1 MKEGAVEG
9 RELRKLGDYAWE
21 LPKAG
26 EMRVPGWIFVSEAL
40 LGPLLSGEAEGEGEG
55 GGGHGWNALTQVR
68 NVACLPGIVKASIA
82 MPDVHP
88 GYGFPIGGVGAFDPD
103 EGVVAM
109 GGVGFDINC
118 GVRVLAT
125 PLSRSDIEGRKDAVA
140 DALFAHVP
148 AGLGSEG
155 KIRLTLSGV
164 DEVLEKGA
172 AFALDRGYGVPED
185 LEYIEENGRMDG
197 ADPAAVSVKAKERE
211 YRQVG
216 TLGSGN
222 HYLEVQYVEEIA
234 DPAAARAYGLEVGQ
248 VLVAIHCGSRGLGHQ
263 IGQDSLPELERA
275 SRKYG
280 IPIRER
286 ELVCAPIKSP
296 EGQKYLGAV
305 FAGINCAFANRQV
318 IAHLVREAL
327 APLFSLPFGAIRTL
341 YDVGH
346 NNVKFERHRVDGE
359 ERVVLVHRKGSTR
372 AFGPGRRENPER
384 YRKFGHP
391 IFVGGTMGTAS
402 YILRGTE
409 GGMEK
414 VFGSGVHGAGRA
426 MSRAKAKKRWRGQE
440 LVQSLA
446 RQGIA
451 VRAHSYAG
459 VAEEAPGAYK
469 DVEEVVEAAVGA
481 GLNAIVAKV
490 RPLVSIKG

>member
-1 MKEGAVEG
+1 M
-9 RELRKLGDYAWE
+9 ELRKLDDYAWE
-21 LPKAG
+21 LPTTG

-40 LGPLLSGEAEGEGEG
+40 LQPLLSGDAAGEREG
-55 GGGHGWNALTQVR
+55 GGGHDWNALTQVR

-88 GYGFPIGGVGAFDPD
+88 GYGFPIGGVGAFHAA

-125 PLSRSDIEGRKDAVA
+125 PLTREDIEPRKEVIA

-155 KIRLTLSGV
+155 KIRLTVNGV
-164 DEVLEKGA
+164 DEVLAKGA
-172 AFALDRGYGVPED
+172 KFALDRGYGLPED
-185 LEYIEENGRMDG
+185 IEYIEENGRMDG
-197 ADPAAVSVKAKERE
+197 ADPAAVSKKAKERE
-211 YRQVG
+211 FRQIG

-222 HYLEVQYVEEIA
+222 HYLEVQRVEEIL
-234 DPAAARAYGLEVGQ
+234 DPEAARAYGLEQGQ

-286 ELVCAPIKSP
+286 ELVCAPIRSP
-296 EGQKYLGAV
+296 EGERYLAAV

-327 APLFSLPFGAIRTL
+327 APLFSLPPDRMRTL

-359 ERVVLVHRKGSTR
+359 ERRLLVHRKGSTR
-372 AFGPGRRENPER
+372 AFGPGRRENPDR
-384 YRKFGHP
+384 YRKVGHP

-409 GGMEK
+409 VGMEK
-414 VFGSGVHGAGRA
+414 AFGSGIHGAGRA

-440 LVQSLA
+440 LIQDLA
-446 RQGIA
+446 KQGVV

-459 VAEEAPGAYK
+459 AAEEAPGAYK
-469 DVEEVVEAAVGA
+469 DVDQVVEAVVGA

-490 RPLVSIKG
+490 RPVVCIKG

>member
-1 MKEGAVEG
+1 VEA
-9 RELRKLGDYAWE
+9 RDLRKISDYAWE

-26 EMRVPGWIFVSEAL
+26 DMRVPGWIFVSEAL
-40 LGPLLSGEAEGEGEG
+40 LRPLLSGEGAGEAEG
-55 GGGHGWNALTQVR
+55 GGGQEWNALVQVR
-68 NVACLPGIVKASIA
+68 NVACLPGIVRASIA

-88 GYGFPIGGVGAFDPD
+88 GYGFPIGGVGAFDP
-103 EGVVAM
+103 EGGVVAM

-118 GVRVLAT
+118 GVRVLTT
-125 PLSRSDIEGRKDAVA
+125 PLSRSDIEPRQDEVA
-140 DALFAHVP
+140 DRLFAHVP

-155 KIRLTLSGV
+155 KIRLTLDGV
-164 DEVLEKGA
+164 DEVLKKGA
-172 AFALDRGYGVPED
+172 KFALERGYGFPED
-185 LEYIEENGRMDG
+185 LDYIEENGRMDG
-197 ADPAAVSVKAKERE
+197 ADPDAVSKKAKERE
-211 YRQVG
+211 FRQIG

-222 HYLEVQYVEEIA
+222 HYLEVQYVEEVH
-234 DPAAARAYGLEVGQ
+234 DPEAARAYGIEVGQ

-263 IGQDSLPELERA
+263 IGQDSLQDLERA
-275 SRKYG
+275 SKKYG

-318 IAHLVREAL
+318 IAHLVRETL
-327 APLFSLPFGAIRTL
+327 APVFNLPPGKIRTL

-359 ERVVLVHRKGSTR
+359 EKKLLIHRKGSTR
-372 AFGPGRRENPER
+372 AFGPGRPENPDR

-409 GGMEK
+409 AGMDK

-426 MSRAKAKKRWRGQE
+426 MSRTKAKKRWRGQE
-440 LVQSLA
+440 LVQELA
-446 RQGIA
+446 RQGIV

-459 VAEEAPGAYK
+459 AAEEAPGAYK
-469 DVEEVVEAAVGA
+469 DVDQVVEAAVGA
-481 GLNAIVAKV
+481 GLNALVAKV
-490 RPLVSIKG
+490 RPAVCIKG